1 MSVSDKTKKSLENI
15 GLTSYE
21 IRSYTTLL
29 KEREINASEISEKS
43 GVPYSKIYEVLG
55 LLEEKGWIGSDD
67 SRPTKYF
74 AKSPT
79 TALETTKQSVENEFL
94 KNQSVILTE
103 LTSLYEKS
111 GTSEKP
117 DLWVI
122 SGAMN
127 IVAKIME
134 LVENCRSEVL
144 IAIPQ
149 AGEEIV
155 KQALPKLRQLNEK
168 GVKITI
174 LTSDKLDKESVK
186 SISRI
191 AKIKIKSGL
200 FGGGI
205 ISDKRY
211 VVILM
216 GPEISGSKTTDIVAI
231 WADHAGLAGFAKEY
245 FEYLLKDAKE
255 VK

>member
-55 LLEEKGWIGSDD
+55 TLEEKGWIGSDD

-117 DLWVI
+117 DI
-122 SGAMN
+122 
-127 IVAKIME
+127 
-134 LVENCRSEVL
+134 
-144 IAIPQ
+144 
-149 AGEEIV
+149 
-155 KQALPKLRQLNEK
+155 
-168 GVKITI
+168 
-174 LTSDKLDKESVK
+174 
-186 SISRI
+186 
-191 AKIKIKSGL
+191 
-200 FGGGI
+200 
-205 ISDKRY
+205 
-211 VVILM
+211 
-216 GPEISGSKTTDIVAI
+216 
-231 WADHAGLAGFAKEY
+231 
-245 FEYLLKDAKE
+245 
-255 VK
+255 